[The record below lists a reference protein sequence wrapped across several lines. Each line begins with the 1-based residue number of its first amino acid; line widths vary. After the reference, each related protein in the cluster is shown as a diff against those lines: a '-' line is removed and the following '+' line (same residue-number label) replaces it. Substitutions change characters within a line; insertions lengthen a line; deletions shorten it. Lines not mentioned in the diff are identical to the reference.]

1 MKRTLSFVVVLLVFL
16 SIGGIVNAY
25 SFSIDST
32 NAVIVLPTTKVV
44 SNQPLHIN
52 EDAIAGARLGAFLVL
67 KGIKPSTY
75 STYLSV
81 PVTYRSVVIPDN
93 DQYYKL
99 SETDMPDVGLILGET
114 PEGDKIVIAVN
125 FSKVS
130 YNSTSKKAQ
139 FWDRSVEIIF
149 NENTTPLSLGG
160 ENSKLVSTVEDG
172 KDTLYIYSYEEK
184 SDSKSLESTVTIN
197 GWKIYFHDIDTEQKK
212 TLVEITYPSGLEKTQ
227 TLYKEKYYV
236 MYVDSQG
243 QEDFEVYD
251 AYPSG
256 RIETLLEDGAQKV
269 LVFTPSDFFIGIGG
283 TKQVTYEYEYY
294 EKTTKYQD
302 GDVYNGQWVWDIDP
316 SNYIFT
322 LYLHVDPE
330 NGFPV
335 VILGD
340 EEALSLPM
348 FDLDILPVFEKDDNG
363 AITGIT
369 GYRFLRTVTVKKKVT
384 VETTKADVVSDVN
397 SLIIMDEELSSLP
410 NDKHVIIIGGWVS
423 NKAWKVLEQNYDSAT
438 IEGLKNEVMNKGY
451 VVVILNNPSNPN
463 FKVIILA
470 GKDYI
475 HTKKAVDEF
484 MSKA

>member
-1 MKRTLSFVVVLLVFL
+1 MKKTVGFVMALLFFL
-16 SIGGIVNAY
+16 SGVGVANAY

-44 SNQPLHIN
+44 NNQPLHIN

-67 KGIKPSTY
+67 KGIKPSSY
-75 STYLSV
+75 STYVEV
-81 PVTYRSVVIPDN
+81 PVTYRSVIIPDN

-99 SETDMPDVGLILGET
+99 SETDMPDVGLVLGET

-125 FSKVS
+125 FSRVL
-130 YNSTSKKAQ
+130 YNSTLKKAQ
-139 FWDRSVEIIF
+139 FGDRSVEIIF

-160 ENSKLVSTVEDG
+160 ENSKLVSTVENG
-172 KDTLYIYSYEEK
+172 KETLYIYSHEEK
-184 SDSKSLESTVTIN
+184 SDSKSLGSTLTVN
-197 GWKIYFHDIDTEQKK
+197 GWRIYFVDIDTEQKK

-227 TLYKEKYYV
+227 TLYKEKYYI

-243 QEDFEVYD
+243 QEDFEIYD

-256 RIETLLEDGAQKV
+256 RIVTLLEEGAQKV

-302 GDVYNGQWVWDIDP
+302 GDVYKGQWVWDIDP
-316 SNYIFT
+316 SNYLFT

-335 VILGD
+335 VTLGD
-340 EEALSLPM
+340 GDVLNLPM
-348 FDLDILPVFEKDDNG
+348 FALSISPVFEKDNNG

-369 GYRFLRTVTVKKKVT
+369 GYRFLRTVTVKKKIT
-384 VETTKADVVSDVN
+384 VETTKAEVVGDVN
-397 SLIIMDEELSSLP
+397 SLIITDEELSSLP

-438 IEGLKNEVMNKGY
+438 IGGLKNDIMNKGH
-451 VVVILNNPSNPN
+451 VVAILNNPNNPN

>member
-16 SIGGIVNAY
+16 SIGGIVSAY

-44 SNQPLHIN
+44 NNQPLHIN

-294 EKTTKYQD
+294 EKTIKYQD
-302 GDVYNGQWVWDIDP
+302 ADVYKGQWVWDIDP

-322 LYLHVDPE
+322 LYLHVDPD

-397 SLIIMDEELSSLP
+397 SLIITDEELSSLP

-451 VVVILNNPSNPN
+451 VLVILNNPSNPD